1 MCSAVLSLIKET
13 SCWNTEGTSSA
24 KKKMSGGKEYI
35 MMHLKFSC
43 LSFATTENS
52 SGMYKC
58 LMYMF
63 IDN

>member
-1 MCSAVLSLIKET
+1 MFSCTEFDKGDFLLEYRGDLISKEE
-13 SCWNTEGTSSA
+13 NER
-24 KKKMSGGKEYI
+24 GKEYI

-52 SGMYKC
+52 AGMYKC
-58 LMYMF
+58 LMYML